1 MGYYGDF
8 IGIMDK
14 IETTIYA
21 CNRTTLQASCRL
33 FRVEGTGFRVLVW
46 RGGLQYI
53 GTTTGLYMD
62 I

>member
-1 MGYYGDF
+1 MGR
-8 IGIMDK
+8 MDK

-53 GTTTGLYMD
+53 GTTRGLYMD